1 MYTCQAEIYEQT
13 VISLRGLSSKNST
26 ADAIK
31 RRLRACTQ
39 EWQPQEVV
47 VAYLQTIQRY
57 ALPCKD
63 FNKSHTCPRRDS
75 SWLSPTYKLR
85 LNNL

>member
-1 MYTCQAEIYEQT
+1 MYTCRAGIYEQT

-47 VAYLQTIQRY
+47 VAYLQIIQRY
-57 ALPCKD
+57 ALPC
-63 FNKSHTCPRRDS
+63 SHTRVPAEIPAGY
-75 SWLSPTYKLR
+75 LPPTS
-85 LNNL
+85 